1 MQPSG
6 PVVYSEL
13 SDYLGLTKNTH
24 ESTFFDAIFFVL
36 THYIDLLSIWHYGG
50 SQQRQN
56 YWHIS
61 DHIFTSRS
69 SVDREGAL
77 IREGTPQD
85 ICPMTTYLLIKCPD
99 ILILKWPNTDK
110 MSRSDTEMSRI
121 IPKNIPVLKNL
132 LSLKILKRS
141 LLLVGRYLNNC
152 RYYAVSQ

>member
-24 ESTFFDAIFFVL
+24 ESTFFDAIFLFSRIILIYYPYGIMAAVSSDRIIG
-36 THYIDLLSIWHYGG
+36 TFRIIFLLVEVVQTG
-50 SQQRQN
+50 R
-56 YWHIS
+56 
-61 DHIFTSRS
+61 
-69 SVDREGAL
+69 GAL

-110 MSRSDTEMSRI
+110 MSRI